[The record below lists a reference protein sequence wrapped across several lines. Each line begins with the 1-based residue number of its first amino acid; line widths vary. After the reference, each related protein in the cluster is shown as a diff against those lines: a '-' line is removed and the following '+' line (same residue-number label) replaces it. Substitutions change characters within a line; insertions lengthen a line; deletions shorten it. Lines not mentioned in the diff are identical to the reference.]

1 MKNVK
6 SQRELWVKD
15 TFQTN
20 PLSLLP
26 GGVAVTVVF
35 TNNFSYNLHK
45 VKNPVKYIS
54 VISRINKQIV
64 DVYFRN
70 ILVWNRNEGWEKKYL
85 QIMMKKHL
93 SVGNKK
99 VRLK

>member
-26 GGVAVTVVF
+26 GGVKVTVVF
-35 TNNFSYNLHK
+35 TNNFTYHLDK
-45 VKNPVKYIS
+45 VKNPDKYIS
-54 VISRINKQIV
+54 VVSRINKQIV
-64 DVYFRN
+64 DVYIRN
-70 ILVWNRNEGWEKKYL
+70 IHVCYRNEG
-85 QIMMKKHL
+85 
-93 SVGNKK
+93 
-99 VRLK
+99 